1 MGKQK
6 GRASSSGL
14 AASLVQQSQGAV
26 PAFGFG
32 GYHGATRVEPATTS
46 DPEAPIHPTPD
57 VDSEVLQHLKRLG
70 RKDPTTKLKALS
82 ALSVIF
88 GQKSGDEVVQI
99 VPQWAFEYKRLLL
112 DYNREIRRAT
122 HEAMSSLVRTIKKG
136 IAPHLK
142 SMLGPWWF
150 SQFDPAPEVAQA
162 ARRSFEAAFTQS
174 ERRIDALMLCVKEI
188 FLYLN
193 ENLKLMTQALSDK
206 ATPMDEVEDMHQRD
220 TPSLVNLLLVLVEIF
235 GPTPLLLKNY
245 LKNDETSDM
254 KPYLEMFNDDF
265 LPWCLNGK
273 YNSCSSKIDLLLAL
287 FQDDC
292 FNEQWCSVI
301 KYTRAGQKHAVDD
314 KTSNIMDQFEIFT
327 LILQKIRERIAGR
340 KLINLHKKDS
350 HANFLCAA
358 LGGSDQEDRICFLSA
373 ETVRGIIGFILKNLA
388 SVLVASN
395 FEWSRF
401 AYELLLHAE
410 HRHLKFLEKQ
420 SSSVNFGM
428 THFSFGVL
436 KGSLFS
442 IILLEEDSLF
452 PAILASLFI
461 IEWECSM
468 ALILGEENDLE
479 GHKDDID
486 VCASDEEMHL
496 KADLAESINAFCQS
510 LSSSFWNNLHSC
522 TLNRLANIL
531 AQSVRFAVFHTRELR
546 DDMTAVLCSEWVID
560 MLKLIYIDHI
570 TLQSFFDL
578 LLSESECWPL
588 WVASSLQNGHPSMKV
603 RFEPATTDEIELKH
617 QRFVAFADN
626 LTIKLGFG
634 EVILGIPVNLHR
646 SMSQWT
652 DITSSISSLSRA
664 WVAGEILCT
673 WTWTGGS
680 VLKTFLPSLVECM
693 KVKPCHEVS
702 IMSLLLDTLLEGAIM
717 HDSGLS
723 TLFNA
728 WYLSGDEIEKIQDRF
743 LRALVALLFSSDT
756 NDFIWRESDA
766 LVFFEKLLSH
776 LFIDS
781 SVNRKCL
788 KALPFVMST
797 IVKALSEKSKLSR
810 ESSCA
815 DLMGKNILSWLDA
828 TISCLSSSPREVLEQ
843 DAVDWMQVALSCF
856 PLRIT
861 GGGQNLIFYNR
872 AASSLSTS
880 ETALS
885 STVELLGVKLIE
897 VTVGYCWTNLDEN
910 DWCFLFCIVFK
921 WIESSVLLVE
931 EMTDGINDAVANQK
945 SSEDALEM
953 IKLVVNSADKLTIS
967 LAESALVVLC
977 QLNHL
982 GNIQE
987 AENSQSLQLIR
998 SGDYAK
1004 SNDKIV
1010 ESILRLFL
1018 ASGVSEAIAKS
1029 RVEEASSI
1037 IGSSRHSYLHFWEL
1051 VASFINN
1058 TSPQIRRSSLESMEL
1073 WGLNKD
1079 SVSGLYSILFSS
1091 QPIFHLQFAAF
1102 SLLLSE
1108 PFCQLSLVKERSL
1121 EDNCLPAQHSDI
1133 NQSTELMPD
1142 SEKTLHIRDE
1152 LSALI
1157 EFPTSKLLKTDLI
1170 DRDRVDVFI
1179 AWALLLS
1186 HVQLLQPSSSSREN
1200 ILKYIQDK
1208 ISPCIL
1214 DCIFQHIPL
1223 KAAALSGKKRDVEL
1237 MPEAEAAAKASKNA
1251 IVTSSLLSYVESLW
1265 PVGTWQM
1272 ASLAGSLY
1280 GMMIR
1285 LLPSFVRT
1293 WFTTLKDRSLS
1304 YAIESFTRQWCSP
1317 PLLQDE
1323 FSQVKD
1329 SIYADEDFSVSV
1341 NRSAYEIVATYKKE
1355 ETGIDLVIR
1364 LPNCYPLR
1372 HVDVDCTR
1380 SLGISEV
1387 KCRKWLLSLT
1397 SFVHNQNGAIAEAI
1411 CTWKSN
1417 FDKEF

>member
-46 DPEAPIHPTPD
+46 DPEAPIRPTPD

-82 ALSVIF
+82 VLSVIF

-112 DYNREIRRAT
+112 DYNREVRRAT
-122 HEAMSSLVRTIKKG
+122 HETMSSLVRTVKKG

-142 SMLGPWWF
+142 SLMGPWWF

-162 ARRSFEAAFTQS
+162 ARRSFEAAFPQS

-193 ENLKLMTQALSDK
+193 ENLKLTTQALSDK
-206 ATPMDEVEDMHQRD
+206 ATPMDELEDMHQRVISSSMLAMATLIDILLGVKLQNCDVDNTNTDSRNLSKVRSTTLSSAETAFCMHKYFLGFLKSESAVVRFWTPYHQKQAWDNNLSFEFLHNLWAGRNQRQVSAADSSAFCIAIKQCFLWLLKNVSRYSFLNQYSGGDSSNDIHTKLIIDILVGSFGD

-245 LKNDETSDM
+245 QKNSENSDM
-254 KPYLEMFNDDF
+254 KSYLEMFSDDF

-273 YNSCSSKIDLLLAL
+273 YGTCSSKIDLLLTL

-301 KYTRAGQKHAVDD
+301 KYIRAGQKHPVDA

-327 LILQKIRERIAGR
+327 LLLQKVRERIAGR
-340 KLINLHKKDS
+340 KLINLNKNGYLPEHWRHDLLDSMAVSVFCDSPPADS

-358 LGGSDQEDRICFLSA
+358 LGGSDQEDRVCFLSA
-373 ETVRGIIGFILKNLA
+373 ETVRSIIEFILKNLA

-395 FEWSRF
+395 FEWARF
-401 AYELLLHAE
+401 AYELLLPAE
-410 HRHLKFLEKQ
+410 HRHLKFPEKQ

-428 THFSFGVL
+428 AHFSFGVL
-436 KGSLFS
+436 KGSLS
-442 IILLEEDSLF
+442 SLVLLEEDSVF

-461 IEWECSM
+461 IEWECNM
-468 ALILGEENDLE
+468 ALILGEENDME
-479 GHKDDID
+479 GRKDDID
-486 VCASDEEMHL
+486 IGASDEEVHL
-496 KADLAESINAFCQS
+496 KVNLAESINAFCQS
-510 LSSSFWNNLHSC
+510 LSSSFWNNLRSC

-531 AQSVRFAVFHTRELR
+531 AQSVRFAVFHTRELH
-546 DDMTAVLCSEWVID
+546 DDMTAVLCSEWVVD
-560 MLKLIYIDHI
+560 MLKLICIDHI
-570 TLQSFFDL
+570 TLQIFFDL

-588 WVASSLQNGHPSMKV
+588 WLVPSLQNGHPSMKV
-603 RFEPATTDEIELKH
+603 RFEPAITDEIELKH
-617 QRFVAFADN
+617 QRFVAFVDN

-634 EVILGIPVNLHR
+634 EVILGIPGNLHR
-646 SMSQWT
+646 SMSQST
-652 DITSSISSLSRA
+652 DITSSINSLSRA
-664 WVAGEILCT
+664 WVAD
-673 WTWTGGS
+673 
-680 VLKTFLPSLVECM
+680 V
-693 KVKPCHEVS
+693 
-702 IMSLLLDTLLEGAIM
+702 
-717 HDSGLS
+717 
-723 TLFNA
+723 
-728 WYLSGDEIEKIQDRF
+728 
-743 LRALVALLFSSDT
+743 
-756 NDFIWRESDA
+756 
-766 LVFFEKLLSH
+766 
-776 LFIDS
+776 
-781 SVNRKCL
+781 
-788 KALPFVMST
+788 
-797 IVKALSEKSKLSR
+797 
-810 ESSCA
+810 
-815 DLMGKNILSWLDA
+815 
-828 TISCLSSSPREVLEQ
+828 
-843 DAVDWMQVALSCF
+843 VDWMQVALSCF

-861 GGGQNLIFYNR
+861 GGGQNL
-872 AASSLSTS
+872 
-880 ETALS
+880 
-885 STVELLGVKLIE
+885 
-897 VTVGYCWTNLDEN
+897 EN
-910 DWCFLFCIVFK
+910 DWHFLFRMIFK

-931 EMTDGINDAVANQK
+931 EMTDGINDAIINLK
-945 SSEDALEM
+945 SSEDALEK

-967 LAESALVVLC
+967 LAESALVALC

-987 AENSQSLQLIR
+987 AENSHTLQLIR
-998 SGDYAK
+998 SGDYAE
-1004 SNDKIV
+1004 SSDKMV

-1029 RVEEASSI
+1029 RIKEASSI

-1051 VASFINN
+1051 VASFINHA
-1058 TSPQIRRSSLESMEL
+1058 SPQIRRSSLESMEL

-1121 EDNCLPAQHSDI
+1121 GDNCSPAQHSDI
-1133 NQSTELMPD
+1133 DQNTELMPD

-1157 EFPTSKLLKTDLI
+1157 EFPTSELLKRDLI
-1170 DRDRVDVFI
+1170 DQDR
-1179 AWALLLS
+1179 
-1186 HVQLLQPSSSSREN
+1186 
-1200 ILKYIQDK
+1200 
-1208 ISPCIL
+1208 
-1214 DCIFQHIPL
+1214 
-1223 KAAALSGKKRDVEL
+1223 
-1237 MPEAEAAAKASKNA
+1237 
-1251 IVTSSLLSYVESLW
+1251 
-1265 PVGTWQM
+1265 
-1272 ASLAGSLY
+1272 
-1280 GMMIR
+1280 
-1285 LLPSFVRT
+1285 
-1293 WFTTLKDRSLS
+1293 
-1304 YAIESFTRQWCSP
+1304 
-1317 PLLQDE
+1317 
-1323 FSQVKD
+1323 VKD
-1329 SIYADEDFSVSV
+1329 SIYADENFSVSV

-1397 SFVHNQNGAIAEAI
+1397 SFVRNQNGAIAEAI

-1417 FDKEF
+1417 FDKEFEGVEECPICYSILHTSNHSLPKLACKTCKHKFHGVCLYKWFSTSNKSTCPLCQTPF